1 MPIQTINNVPL
12 HYVETGDRAKP
23 SLVFAGS
30 VLFGAEGFDDLIPM
44 LENDFHIVRIDVHG
58 HGRSGIR
65 TPLILEEMAD
75 DCHELLVRLGLSTAV
90 WVGHSIGG
98 MLGMRMAYKYPD
110 AFPALVLIATT
121 ARVDPPPL
129 REQTWKLWEAFRAGE
144 RATIADPA
152 LPFFLAQATFREQ
165 PQLVRRYRD
174 WIINFPDAEGV
185 FQCARAVFD
194 RSDITEFLPAIV
206 APTLAMAGR
215 EDPAAPP
222 AELQIIAERIPNS
235 RLVVIEQAN
244 HLVPAEKPREVAEA
258 MLGFLQG
265 LSLRGNESTA
275 RR

>member
-30 VLFGAEGFDDLIPM
+30 VLFGAESFDDLIPM

-90 WVGHSIGG
+90 WVGHSIGW

-174 WIINFPDAEGV
+174 WIINFPDAERV
-185 FQCARAVFD
+185 FFSVCGRC
-194 RSDITEFLPAIV
+194 STEATSPSFYRPSWRLPSRWPDGKTSPRRRQNCKSSRNAS
-206 APTLAMAGR
+206 P
-215 EDPAAPP
+215 
-222 AELQIIAERIPNS
+222 IP
-235 RLVVIEQAN
+235 
-244 HLVPAEKPREVAEA
+244 
-258 MLGFLQG
+258 GW
-265 LSLRGNESTA
+265 
-275 RR
+275 